1 MLISFLADKSNQIID
16 IVLMVEGL
24 LSNQLKFRLVQ
35 ATAIRIQLMIDI
47 NNNNGHF
54 NPFCDTVTC
63 TYVDDD

>member
-54 NPFCDTVTC
+54 NPFCDTGTC